1 MTLILKTV
9 IVILFLLTAN
19 SYAIEVG
26 SPAPD
31 FNLKTLEGKDIRLS
45 DYKGKNPV
53 YLVFWA
59 TWCPVCEE
67 EIPNLK
73 AIYSR
78 FQSKGLIMLAVNVG
92 INDSAKKAAMYKEKH
107 KLPYP
112 VLFDNDSSVTK
123 LYGVM
128 GTPTMI
134 ILDKKGIIRYR
145 ASVVPDDLDK
155 HFDKLME

>member
-1 MTLILKTV
+1 MTLILKTLFAS
-9 IVILFLLTAN
+9 LFLFATS

-31 FNLKTLEGKDIRLS
+31 FSLKTLEGKDVRLG

-53 YLVFWA
+53 YLIFWA

-78 FQSKGLIMLAVNVG
+78 FQPKGLVLLAINVG
-92 INDSAKKAAMYKEKH
+92 INDSLKKAALYKEKH
-107 KLPYP
+107 KLPYA
-112 VLFDNDSSVTK
+112 VLFDNDGSITK
-123 LYGVM
+123 SYGVM

-134 ILDKKGIIRYR
+134 VMDKNGIIRYR
-145 ASVVPDDLDK
+145 ASAVPDDLDK